1 MEQWKPVAGFEN
13 RYEVSDQGNVR
24 SLNWRNLG
32 IVKNLYLKKHNKG
45 YIKVELARNG
55 KKKTFCVHRLVA
67 EAFIPNEH
75 GYDCINHIDEDKRNN
90 NASNLAWCD
99 RKYNARYSARR
110 HPERFENRVYKL
122 GITRNGVNKNKRIVQ
137 MSMDGTVLMVWKDS
151 RDIFLKTGM
160 SDWSISECCRG
171 NRSKAY
177 GFKWQYAVDE

>member
-67 EAFIPNEH
+67 EAFLEKVI
-75 GYDCINHIDEDKRNN
+75 GKDKVNHIDGN
-90 NASNLAWCD
+90 
-99 RKYNARYSARR
+99 
-110 HPERFENRVYKL
+110 KL
-122 GITRNGVNKNKRIVQ
+122 NWGITNLQLLSRSEHVRSHADVVHRKGIKVIARKDEVEITFNSGIAS
-137 MSMDGTVLMVWKDS
+137 MSSLSTVVFLECGT
-151 RDIFLKTGM
+151 
-160 SDWSISECCRG
+160 
-171 NRSKAY
+171 
-177 GFKWQYAVDE
+177 